1 MMGLSKKITLIL
13 VLKFLSCRS
22 TPEDIKIQHRVKTKR
37 VRITQKVAQ
46 RTLYIH
52 GSLSSSLQSS
62 CLRAINRK
70 RTNKLDAASQNIF
83 DYRLWVQRNYS
94 GYILRLYRGATL
106 LKTSRALSNYELSM
120 AAAAITA
127 TRIPD

>member
-1 MMGLSKKITLIL
+1 M
-13 VLKFLSCRS
+13 SCRS
-22 TPEDIKIQHRVKTKR
+22 TPEEIEIQHRVKTKR
-37 VRITQKVAQ
+37 IRITQKAAQ

-70 RTNKLDAASQNIF
+70 RTNKLDSASQNMY

-94 GYILRLYRGATL
+94 GYILRLYHGTTL